1 MYMKRDVQ
9 AHKRVSESTL
19 EERFPVQV
27 MLHLYPRGYIG
38 DGLGPCV
45 WGMLDPIVV
54 DRKQSHRD
62 LEDQF
67 DIIETAVP
75 QFGGVYS
82 EPTRPSL
89 KTRSSRGRS

>member
-1 MYMKRDVQ
+1 MYMKSDVQ

-38 DGLGPCV
+38 HGLGPCP

-62 LEDQF
+62 LEDQV
-67 DIIETAVP
+67 DIIETAVA

-82 EPTRPSL
+82 EPT
-89 KTRSSRGRS
+89 